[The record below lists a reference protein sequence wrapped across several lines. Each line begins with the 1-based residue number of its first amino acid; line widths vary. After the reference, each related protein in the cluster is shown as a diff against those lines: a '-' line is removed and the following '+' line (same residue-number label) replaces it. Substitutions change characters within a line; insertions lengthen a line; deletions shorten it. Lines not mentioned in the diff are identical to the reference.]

1 MRDDMPVE
9 GTVYEWRERAW
20 YARLL
25 SWSGWTSLALLTVG
39 FVVFLVELLP
49 PFIHFHLLPEAWALS
64 AQELGHRHGHPSGW
78 QWLQMLGHG
87 DILNLLGIALLA
99 SSSLIPLAAVAVIY
113 WRGHERL
120 YSLFAVA
127 QMLVLLAAASGL
139 LTTGH

>member
-1 MRDDMPVE
+1 MRDELPVE
-9 GTVYEWRERAW
+9 GTAYEWRERWW

-25 SWSGWTSLALLTVG
+25 WWSGSVSLALLALG

-99 SSSLIPLAAVAVIY
+99 SCSLIPLVAVAAVY
-113 WRGHERL
+113 WRGHERV
-120 YSLFAVA
+120 YSLFALA
-127 QMLVLLAAASGL
+127 QVLVLLAAASGL
-139 LTTGH
+139 FATGH